1 MSLHDWGYYDEELK
15 IIKDEIKNK
24 KTIYPFTHMSLID
37 DPGQQKNITELY
49 LENNRFIP
57 SKQII
62 KLTNNK
68 IIIGYF
74 SAEFHNHAVMHLM
87 LDVFKII
94 TSQSLKF
101 MDLVLVQQK
110 MSGLK
115 K

>member
-1 MSLHDWGYYDEELK
+1 
-15 IIKDEIKNK
+15 
-24 KTIYPFTHMSLID
+24 MSLID
-37 DPGQQKNITELY
+37 NPGQQKIITELY
-49 LENNRFIP
+49 LDNNRSIP
-57 SKQII
+57 SKKII
-62 KLTNNK
+62 KSINNK

-101 MDLVLVQQK
+101 MDLVLVLQK
-110 MSGLK
+110 MNGLK